1 MIRRVAFHRTKYG
14 RELLVD
20 VAWIHDIPT
29 FILDEPHALDFY
41 DIVLVTRGR
50 GTFMLDG
57 EPLDVAPG
65 RIFFTTPG
73 QVRRWRVS
81 RLDGICLFF
90 PALFLQ
96 EFFRDEQFVDR
107 LPYFHDVAGRRSAI
121 TIAPRTAAGL
131 RATLTAMRGELPPV
145 RADSAH
151 LLRAQLYE
159 ILVRLARLHAAEHA
173 APPAPP
179 RHPLVERYQQ
189 LVEREFRRM
198 HRTADY
204 ARKLAVTPGHLT
216 ALCNAHLGRS
226 AKRVLQD
233 RITVEARR
241 LLLYSDRTAESI
253 AQHLGFADASYF
265 SRFFRRMSGRSPQ
278 VFRRP
283 EPRSSSKRIRRGGVS
298 TSSS

>member
-41 DIVLVTRGR
+41 DILLVTRGR
-50 GTFMLDG
+50 GTFFLDG
-57 EPLDVAPG
+57 HPLDVKPG
-65 RIFFTTPG
+65 RVFFTTPG
-73 QVRRWRVS
+73 QVRRWRTTK
-81 RLDGICLFF
+81 LDGICLFF

-96 EFFRDEQFVDR
+96 EFFRDDAFIDR
-107 LPYFHDVAGRRSAI
+107 LPYFHDEAGATSAI
-121 TIAPRTAAGL
+121 ATAPRTAASL
-131 RATLTAMRGELPPV
+131 RALLLAMRAELPPT

-159 ILVRLARLHAAEHA
+159 ILIRLARLHAAAH
-173 APPAPP
+173 PAPP
-179 RHPLVERYQQ
+179 MPRHALVRRYQDLIEQ
-189 LVEREFRRM
+189 DFRRT

-204 ARKLAVTPGHLT
+204 AKKLAVTTGHLT

-233 RITVEARR
+233 RLTVEARR
-241 LLLYSDRTAESI
+241 LLLYSDRTAEAI
-253 AQHLGFADASYF
+253 AQHLGFADPSYF
-265 SRFFRRMSGRSPQ
+265 GRFFRRMSGKTPQ
-278 VFRRP
+278 KFRRVVGAQS
-283 EPRSSSKRIRRGGVS
+283 RN
-298 TSSS
+298 